1 MANKN
6 NTVRLTEE
14 QLHQL
19 IEGAVIEALNEGRFG
34 DMAKKVGKGLAK
46 GALYTG
52 LTAGGLA
59 GCATALDRGLE
70 QQERYEQQ
78 LNHDAYVMNR
88 GNEEDVQQWLSDHNL
103 EDNEANRRQA
113 DEYFEGMRD
122 DYMQNQNESKKAR
135 PVISEQR
142 LARIIRENLQRV
154 KKA

>member
-19 IEGAVIEALNEGRFG
+19 IESAVIETLNEGRFG

-59 GCATALDRGLE
+59 GGAYALDKGLE
-70 QQERYEQQ
+70 NQERYEQQ
-78 LNHDAYVMNR
+78 LNRDAYMMNR
-88 GNEEDVQQWLSDHNL
+88 GNEEDVQQWLRDHNL

-113 DEYFEGMRD
+113 DEYFNGMRD
-122 DYMQNQNESKKAR
+122 DYMQNESKKAK
-135 PVISEQR
+135 PVISEKR

>member
-1 MANKN
+1 MVNKN

-19 IEGAVIEALNEGRFG
+19 IESAVIETLNEGRFG

-59 GCATALDRGLE
+59 GGAYALDKGLE
-70 QQERYEQQ
+70 NQERYEQQ
-78 LNHDAYVMNR
+78 LNRDAYMMNR
-88 GNEEDVQQWLSDHNL
+88 GNEEDVQQWLRDHNL

-113 DEYFEGMRD
+113 DEYFDGMRD
-122 DYMQNQNESKKAR
+122 DYMQNESKKSK
-135 PVISEQR
+135 PVISEKR

>member
-1 MANKN
+1 MVNKN

-19 IEGAVIEALNEGRFG
+19 IESAVIEVLNEGRFG

-59 GCATALDRGLE
+59 GGAYALDKGLE
-70 QQERYEQQ
+70 NQERYEQQ
-78 LNHDAYVMNR
+78 LNRDAHMMNR
-88 GNEEDVQQWLSDHNL
+88 GNEEDVQQWLRDHNL

-113 DEYFEGMRD
+113 DEYFDGMRD
-122 DYMQNQNESKKAR
+122 DYMQNESKKAK
-135 PVISEQR
+135 PVISGQR
-142 LARIIRENLQRV
+142 LARIIRENLQKV

>member
-19 IEGAVIEALNEGRFG
+19 IESAVIETLNEGRFG

-52 LTAGGLA
+52 RTAGGLA
-59 GCATALDRGLE
+59 GGAYALDKGLE
-70 QQERYEQQ
+70 NQERYEQQ
-78 LNHDAYVMNR
+78 LNRDAHMMNR
-88 GNEEDVQQWLSDHNL
+88 GNEEDVQQWLRDHNL

-113 DEYFEGMRD
+113 DEYFNGMRD
-122 DYMQNQNESKKAR
+122 DYMQNESKKAK

-142 LARIIRENLQRV
+142 LARIIRENLQKV

>member
-1 MANKN
+1 MENKN

-19 IEGAVIEALNEGRFG
+19 IESAVIETLNEGRFG

-59 GCATALDRGLE
+59 GGAYALDKGLE
-70 QQERYEQQ
+70 NQERYEQQ
-78 LNHDAYVMNR
+78 LNRDAYMMNR
-88 GNEEDVQQWLSDHNL
+88 GNEEDVQQWLRDHNL

-113 DEYFEGMRD
+113 DEYFDGMRD
-122 DYMQNQNESKKAR
+122 DYMQNESKKAK

-142 LARIIRENLQRV
+142 LARIIRENLQKV

>member
-19 IEGAVIEALNEGRFG
+19 IESAVIETLNEGRFG

-59 GCATALDRGLE
+59 GGAYALDKGLE
-70 QQERYEQQ
+70 NQERYEQQ
-78 LNHDAYVMNR
+78 LNRDAYMMNR
-88 GNEEDVQQWLSDHNL
+88 GNEEDVQQWLRDHNL

-113 DEYFEGMRD
+113 DEYFNGMRD
-122 DYMQNQNESKKAR
+122 DYMQNESKKAK
-135 PVISEQR
+135 PIISEQR
-142 LARIIRENLQRV
+142 LARIIRENLQKV

>member
-1 MANKN
+1 MTNKK

-19 IEGAVIEALNEGRFG
+19 IESAVIEVLNEGRFG

-59 GCATALDRGLE
+59 GGAYALDKGLE
-70 QQERYEQQ
+70 NQERYEQQ
-78 LNHDAYVMNR
+78 LNRDAYMMNR
-88 GNEEDVQQWLSDHNL
+88 GNEEDVQQWLRDHNL

-113 DEYFEGMRD
+113 DEYFDGMRD
-122 DYMQNQNESKKAR
+122 DYMQNESKKAK

-142 LARIIRENLQRV
+142 LARIIRENLQKV

>member
-19 IEGAVIEALNEGRFG
+19 IESSVIETLSEGRFG

-59 GCATALDRGLE
+59 GGAYALDKGLE
-70 QQERYEQQ
+70 NQERYEQQ
-78 LNHDAYVMNR
+78 LNRDAHMMNR
-88 GNEEDVQQWLSDHNL
+88 GNEEDVQQWLRDHNL

-113 DEYFEGMRD
+113 DKYFNGMRD
-122 DYMQNQNESKKAR
+122 DYMQNESKKAQ

-142 LARIIRENLQRV
+142 LARIIRENLQKV

>member
-19 IEGAVIEALNEGRFG
+19 IESAVIETLNEGRFG

-59 GCATALDRGLE
+59 GGAYALDKGLE
-70 QQERYEQQ
+70 NQERYEQQ
-78 LNHDAYVMNR
+78 LNRDAYMMNR
-88 GNEEDVQQWLSDHNL
+88 GNEEDVQQWLRDHNL

-113 DEYFEGMRD
+113 DEYFNGMRD
-122 DYMQNQNESKKAR
+122 DYVQNESKKAK
-135 PVISEQR
+135 PIISEQR
-142 LARIIRENLQRV
+142 LARIIRENLQKV

>member
-1 MANKN
+1 MVNKN

-19 IEGAVIEALNEGRFG
+19 IESAVIETLNEGRFG

-59 GCATALDRGLE
+59 GGAYALDKGLE
-70 QQERYEQQ
+70 NQERYEQQ
-78 LNHDAYVMNR
+78 LNRDAHMMNR
-88 GNEEDVQQWLSDHNL
+88 GNEEDVQQWLRDHNL

-113 DEYFEGMRD
+113 DEYFDGMRD
-122 DYMQNQNESKKAR
+122 DYMQNESKKAK
-135 PVISEQR
+135 PVISEKR

>member
-1 MANKN
+1 MVNKN

-19 IEGAVIEALNEGRFG
+19 IESAVIETLNEGRFG

-59 GCATALDRGLE
+59 GGAYALDKGLE
-70 QQERYEQQ
+70 NQERYEQQ
-78 LNHDAYVMNR
+78 LNRDAHMMNR
-88 GNEEDVQQWLSDHNL
+88 GNEEDVQQWLRDHNL

-113 DEYFEGMRD
+113 DKYFNGMRD
-122 DYMQNQNESKKAR
+122 DYMQNESKKAK

-142 LARIIRENLQRV
+142 LARIIRENLQKV

>member
-19 IEGAVIEALNEGRFG
+19 IESAVVEVLNEGKFG
-34 DMAKKVGKGLAK
+34 DMAKNVGKGLAK

-59 GCATALDRGLE
+59 GGADALDKGLE
-70 QQERYEQQ
+70 NQERYEQQ
-78 LNHDAYVMNR
+78 LNRDAHMMNR
-88 GNEEDVQQWLSDHNL
+88 GNEEDVQQWLRDHNL

-113 DEYFEGMRD
+113 DEYFNGMRD
-122 DYMQNQNESKKAR
+122 DYMQNESKKAK

-142 LARIIRENLQRV
+142 LARIIRENLQKV

>member
-1 MANKN
+1 MVNKN

-19 IEGAVIEALNEGRFG
+19 IESAVIETLNEGRFG

-59 GCATALDRGLE
+59 GGAYALDKGLE
-70 QQERYEQQ
+70 NQERYEQQ
-78 LNHDAYVMNR
+78 LNRDAYMMNR
-88 GNEEDVQQWLSDHNL
+88 GNEEDVQQWLRDHNL

-113 DEYFEGMRD
+113 DEYFDGMRD
-122 DYMQNQNESKKAR
+122 DYMQNESKKSK

>member
-1 MANKN
+1 MVNKN

-19 IEGAVIEALNEGRFG
+19 IESAVIEVLNEGRFG

-59 GCATALDRGLE
+59 GGAYALDKGLE
-70 QQERYEQQ
+70 NQERYEQQ
-78 LNHDAYVMNR
+78 LNRDAYMMNR
-88 GNEEDVQQWLSDHNL
+88 GNEEDVQQWLRDHNL

-113 DEYFEGMRD
+113 DKYFNGMRD
-122 DYMQNQNESKKAR
+122 DYMQNESKKAK

-142 LARIIRENLQRV
+142 LARIIRENLQKV

>member
-1 MANKN
+1 MVNKN

-19 IEGAVIEALNEGRFG
+19 IESAVIETLNEGRFG

-59 GCATALDRGLE
+59 GGAYALDKGLE
-70 QQERYEQQ
+70 NQERYEQQ
-78 LNHDAYVMNR
+78 LNRDAYMMNR
-88 GNEEDVQQWLSDHNL
+88 GNEEDVQQWLRDHNL

-113 DEYFEGMRD
+113 DEYFDGMRD
-122 DYMQNQNESKKAR
+122 DYMQNESKKAKS
-135 PVISEQR
+135 VISEKR

>member
-19 IEGAVIEALNEGRFG
+19 IESAVVEVLNEGRFG

-59 GCATALDRGLE
+59 GGAYALDRGLE
-70 QQERYEQQ
+70 NQERYEQQ
-78 LNHDAYVMNR
+78 LNRDAYMMNR
-88 GNEEDVQQWLSDHNL
+88 GNEEDVQQWLRDHNL

-113 DEYFEGMRD
+113 DEYFNGMRD
-122 DYMQNQNESKKAR
+122 DYMQNESKKAK

-142 LARIIRENLQRV
+142 LARIIRENLQKV

>member
-1 MANKN
+1 MVNKN

-19 IEGAVIEALNEGRFG
+19 IESAVIETLNEGRFG

-59 GCATALDRGLE
+59 GGAYALDKGLE
-70 QQERYEQQ
+70 NQERYEQQ
-78 LNHDAYVMNR
+78 LNRDAHMMNR
-88 GNEEDVQQWLSDHNL
+88 GNEEDVQQWLRDHNL

-113 DEYFEGMRD
+113 DEYFNGMRD
-122 DYMQNQNESKKAR
+122 DYMQNESKKAK
-135 PVISEQR
+135 PVISEKR

>member
-19 IEGAVIEALNEGRFG
+19 IESAVIETLNEGRFG

-59 GCATALDRGLE
+59 GGAYALDKGLE
-70 QQERYEQQ
+70 NQERYEQQ
-78 LNHDAYVMNR
+78 LNRDAYMMNR
-88 GNEEDVQQWLSDHNL
+88 GNEEDVQQWLRDHNL

-113 DEYFEGMRD
+113 DKYFNGMRD
-122 DYMQNQNESKKAR
+122 DYMQNESKKAK

-142 LARIIRENLQRV
+142 LARIIRENLQKV

>member
-19 IEGAVIEALNEGRFG
+19 IESAVIEVLNEGRFG

-59 GCATALDRGLE
+59 GGAYALDKGLE
-70 QQERYEQQ
+70 NQERYEQQ
-78 LNHDAYVMNR
+78 LNRDAYMMNR
-88 GNEEDVQQWLSDHNL
+88 GNEEDVQQWLRDHNL

-113 DEYFEGMRD
+113 DEYFDGMRD
-122 DYMQNQNESKKAR
+122 DYMQNESKKAK

-142 LARIIRENLQRV
+142 LARIIRENLQKV

>member
-1 MANKN
+1 MVNKN

-19 IEGAVIEALNEGRFG
+19 IESAVIETLNEGRFG

-59 GCATALDRGLE
+59 GGAYALDRGLE
-70 QQERYEQQ
+70 NQERYEQQ
-78 LNHDAYVMNR
+78 LNRDAYMMNR
-88 GNEEDVQQWLSDHNL
+88 GNEEDVQQWLRDHNL

-113 DEYFEGMRD
+113 DEYFNGMRD
-122 DYMQNQNESKKAR
+122 DYMQNESKKAK

-142 LARIIRENLQRV
+142 LARIIRENLQKV

>member
-19 IEGAVIEALNEGRFG
+19 IESAVIETLNEGRFG

-59 GCATALDRGLE
+59 GGAYALDRGLE
-70 QQERYEQQ
+70 NQERYEQQ
-78 LNHDAYVMNR
+78 LNRDAYMMNR
-88 GNEEDVQQWLSDHNL
+88 GNEEDVQQWLRDHNL

-113 DEYFEGMRD
+113 DEYFDGMRD
-122 DYMQNQNESKKAR
+122 DYMQNESKKAK
-135 PVISEQR
+135 PVISEKR

>member
-19 IEGAVIEALNEGRFG
+19 IESAVIETLNEGRFG

-59 GCATALDRGLE
+59 GGAYTLDQGLE
-70 QQERYEQQ
+70 NQERYEQQ
-78 LNHDAYVMNR
+78 LNRDAHMMNR
-88 GNEEDVQQWLSDHNL
+88 GNEEDVQQWLRDHNL

-113 DEYFEGMRD
+113 DEYFNGMRD
-122 DYMQNQNESKKAR
+122 DYMQNESKKAK

-142 LARIIRENLQRV
+142 LARIIRENLQKV

>member
-1 MANKN
+1 MTNKN

-19 IEGAVIEALNEGRFG
+19 IESAVIEVLNEGRFG

-59 GCATALDRGLE
+59 GGAYALDKGLE
-70 QQERYEQQ
+70 NQERYEQQ
-78 LNHDAYVMNR
+78 LNRDAYMMNR
-88 GNEEDVQQWLSDHNL
+88 GNEEDVQQWLRDHNL

-113 DEYFEGMRD
+113 NEYFNGMRD
-122 DYMQNQNESKKAR
+122 DYMQNESKKAK

-142 LARIIRENLQRV
+142 LARIIRENLQKV

>member
-19 IEGAVIEALNEGRFG
+19 IESAVIETLNEGRFG

-59 GCATALDRGLE
+59 GGAYALDNGLE
-70 QQERYEQQ
+70 NQERYEQQ
-78 LNHDAYVMNR
+78 LNRDAYMMNR
-88 GNEEDVQQWLSDHNL
+88 GNEEDVQQWLRDHNL

-113 DEYFEGMRD
+113 DEYFNGMRD
-122 DYMQNQNESKKAR
+122 DYMQNESKKAK

-142 LARIIRENLQRV
+142 LARIIRENLQKV

>member
-1 MANKN
+1 MTNKN

-19 IEGAVIEALNEGRFG
+19 IESAVIETLNEGRFG

-59 GCATALDRGLE
+59 GGAYALDKGLE
-70 QQERYEQQ
+70 NQERYEQQ
-78 LNHDAYVMNR
+78 LNRDAYMMNR
-88 GNEEDVQQWLSDHNL
+88 GNEEDVQQWLRDHNL

-113 DEYFEGMRD
+113 DKYFNGMRD
-122 DYMQNQNESKKAR
+122 DYMQNESKKAK

-142 LARIIRENLQRV
+142 LARIIRENLQKV

>member
-19 IEGAVIEALNEGRFG
+19 IESAVIETLNEGRFG

-59 GCATALDRGLE
+59 GGAYALDKGLE
-70 QQERYEQQ
+70 NQERYEQQ
-78 LNHDAYVMNR
+78 LNRDAYMMNR
-88 GNEEDVQQWLSDHNL
+88 GNEEDVQQWLRDHNL

-113 DEYFEGMRD
+113 DEYFDGMRD
-122 DYMQNQNESKKAR
+122 DYMQNESKKAK
-135 PVISEQR
+135 PVISEKR

>member
-19 IEGAVIEALNEGRFG
+19 IKSAVIETLNEGRFG

-59 GCATALDRGLE
+59 GGAYALDKGLE
-70 QQERYEQQ
+70 NQERYEQQ
-78 LNHDAYVMNR
+78 LNRDAYMMNR
-88 GNEEDVQQWLSDHNL
+88 GNEEDVQQWLRDHNL

-113 DEYFEGMRD
+113 DEYFNGMRD
-122 DYMQNQNESKKAR
+122 DYMQNESKKAK

-142 LARIIRENLQRV
+142 LARIIRENLQKV